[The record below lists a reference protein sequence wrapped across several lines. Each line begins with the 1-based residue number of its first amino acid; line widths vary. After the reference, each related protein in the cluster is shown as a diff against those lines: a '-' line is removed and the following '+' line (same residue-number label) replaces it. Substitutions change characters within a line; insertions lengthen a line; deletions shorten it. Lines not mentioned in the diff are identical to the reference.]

1 MHDESSTA
9 ARYIPWQGV
18 PSTAMKR
25 GATRVA
31 RQAIKASREIPTPLS
46 IPPRPAFASS
56 SRTFSTCRPV
66 KAAEQQQQSKAK
78 DEGPQQEESKQQF
91 TQGTSPFTIF
101 VQVIREEIEKNR
113 QLQDNLKQ
121 LGGQVSSVQDSKT
134 WSAMRA
140 AGESAKLAASIQEN
154 PRIKK
159 AAEDLIRTGG
169 TVNDAI
175 AEAVTQSLV
184 YRGLSKGAQAMYDAS
199 EPIRQTEMYKQVA
212 ESVGDV
218 LSDVKYGGY
227 VEKDARR
234 RRREAR
240 LKTIGKD
247 QKDGLA
253 ARAKAKVA
261 KMDANLE

>member
-1 MHDESSTA
+1 
-9 ARYIPWQGV
+9 
-18 PSTAMKR
+18 MKQ
-25 GATRVA
+25 ASKLA
-31 RQAIKASREIPTPLS
+31 RQAVKAQAGGQIPRL
-46 IPPRPAFASS
+46 PRNTLHPAT
-56 SRTFSTCRPV
+56 RTFSTCRPLH
-66 KAAEQQQQSKAK
+66 ASQSSQSKEDKAGNDQPGK
-78 DEGPQQEESKQQF
+78 EEQQF

-113 QLQDNLKQ
+113 QLQDNLKS

-140 AGESAKLAASIQEN
+140 AGERAKLAASIESN

-159 AAEDLIRTGG
+159 AAQDLQRAGG
-169 TVNDAI
+169 KVNDAI

-184 YRGLSKGAQAMYDAS
+184 YRGLSAGAQAMYDAS
-199 EPIRQTEMYKQVA
+199 EPIRQTEVYKQVA

-234 RRREAR
+234 KRREAR

-253 ARAKAKVA
+253 AKAKAKVA